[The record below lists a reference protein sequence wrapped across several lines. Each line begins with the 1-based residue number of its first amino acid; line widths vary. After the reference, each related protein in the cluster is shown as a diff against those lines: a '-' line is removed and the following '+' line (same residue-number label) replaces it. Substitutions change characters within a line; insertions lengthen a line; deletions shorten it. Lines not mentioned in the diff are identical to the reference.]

1 MKILILSLFL
11 LVACKTPTADN
22 FNPLDAYLDISTGGL
37 SSLGQ
42 LSADYMDIVN
52 VNRANLGLPAFIDSD
67 AIEAEA
73 TKHAENM
80 AKGLTPFGTSGSNE
94 RCTRIKT
101 AMGQGVSCGEMVARG
116 PDSPE
121 ELFTL
126 WLKSDSSRARLMS
139 TKFTHS
145 AIGLA
150 KDMSGNEFWVQIFLE
165 VP

>member
-11 LVACKTPTADN
+11 LAACKTPTADN
-22 FNPLDAYLDISTGGL
+22 FNPLDSYLDISTGGL
-37 SSLGQ
+37 TSLGKM
-42 LSADYMDIVN
+42 SADYMDLVN
-52 VNRANLGLPAFIDSD
+52 LNRAQLGLPAFIDSD

-80 AKGLTPFGTSGSNE
+80 AQGLTPFGTSGSSE

-101 AMGQGVSCGEMVARG
+101 AMGQGVSCSELVARG
-116 PDSPE
+116 PGSPE
-121 ELFTL
+121 ELFAL
-126 WLKSDSSRARLMS
+126 WVKSDSSRARLMS

-150 KDMSGNEFWVQIFLE
+150 KDATGNEFWVQIFLE

>member
-37 SSLGQ
+37 SSLGAM
-42 LSADYMDIVN
+42 SADYMDIVN
-52 VNRANLGLPAFIDSD
+52 LHRASQGLQPFLESD

-73 TKHAENM
+73 MTHAENM
-80 AKGLTPFGTSGSNE
+80 AKGVATFGTAGSDQ
-94 RCTRIKT
+94 RCARIKT
-101 AMGQGVSCGEMVARG
+101 AMGQGTVCGELVARG
-116 PDSPE
+116 PASGE

-126 WLKSDSSRARLMS
+126 WMKSDTARAKIESRTYS
-139 TKFTHS
+139 HS
-145 AIGLA
+145 GIGVA
-150 KDMSGNEFWVQIFLE
+150 KNSEGNEYWVQIFVD

>member
-1 MKILILSLFL
+1 MKILILSLFF
-11 LVACKTPTADN
+11 LVACKTPTTND
-22 FNPLDAYLDISTGGL
+22 FNPLDSYLNISTGGL
-37 SSLGQ
+37 SSLG
-42 LSADYMDIVN
+42 AMGAEYMDIVN
-52 VNRANLGLPAFIDSD
+52 VNRGNLGLPAFIDSD

-80 AKGLTPFGTSGSNE
+80 AKGLTPFGTSGNEE
-94 RCTRIKT
+94 RCARIKT

-116 PDSPE
+116 PDTPE
-121 ELFTL
+121 ELFAL
-126 WLKSDSSRARLMS
+126 WAKSDSSRTRLMS

-150 KDMSGNEFWVQIFLE
+150 KDASGNEFWVQIFLE